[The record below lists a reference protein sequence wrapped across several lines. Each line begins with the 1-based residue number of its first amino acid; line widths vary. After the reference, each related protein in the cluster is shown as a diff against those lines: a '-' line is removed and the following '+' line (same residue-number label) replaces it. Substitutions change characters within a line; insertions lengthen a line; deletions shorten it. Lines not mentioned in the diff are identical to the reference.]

1 MGQRAHWK
9 SGRVWINTYAETD
22 PVMAIGG
29 YKQSGYGREMGAESI
44 DAYGQT
50 KSVLMRL

>member
-1 MGQRAHWK
+1 MMRAIK
-9 SGRVWINTYAETD
+9 SGRVWINTYAEGD

-44 DAYGQT
+44 DAYTQT
-50 KSVLMRL
+50 KSVVVRY